1 MKSALDQLIQKQDKT
16 LKKINN
22 QIETPTESEDDEIS
36 FTNKSKTKKSK
47 NSYSSN
53 KKSSESK
60 KSQAQLEFEMRQKE
74 HQKNRERFSSSEH
87 FQGPEM
93 TSATATLNSNKD
105 CYICTDSFP
114 NNELKRHTVCKNV
127 FCVPCF
133 NRGIEYYSKQE
144 SSALDSRE
152 SNKSE

>member
-1 MKSALDQLIQKQDKT
+1 MKSALEQDKI
-16 LKKINN
+16 LKRINN
-22 QIETPTESEDDEIS
+22 QIETPNESEEDEI
-36 FTNKSKTKKSK
+36 TKKSTTKKSK

-60 KSQAQLEFEMRQKE
+60 SQAQVEFEIRQKE
-74 HQKNRERFSSSEH
+74 HQKNRERFTSSEH

-93 TSATATLNSNKD
+93 TSATVTVNSNKD

-144 SSALDSRE
+144 SNALDSRE

>member
-1 MKSALDQLIQKQDKT
+1 MKRIIDQISD
-16 LKKINN
+16 
-22 QIETPTESEDDEIS
+22 ESENDEIS
-36 FTNKSKTKKSK
+36 FIDKSAKKKSK

-53 KKSSESK
+53 KRSSES
-60 KSQAQLEFEMRQKE
+60 KSQAQLEFEIRQKE
-74 HQKNRERFSSSEH
+74 HQMNRDRFSSSEH

-93 TSATATLNSNKD
+93 TSATVTVNSNKD

-133 NRGIEYYSKQE
+133 NRGIKYYSEQE
-144 SSALDSRE
+144 SNALDSRE

>member
-1 MKSALDQLIQKQDKT
+1 MKSALEQDKT
-16 LKKINN
+16 LKRINN
-22 QIETPTESEDDEIS
+22 QIETPNESEDDEIS
-36 FTNKSKTKKSK
+36 FTNKSTTKKSK
-47 NSYSSN
+47 NSYASN

-60 KSQAQLEFEMRQKE
+60 SQAQKEFEMRQKE
-74 HQKNRERFSSSEH
+74 HQKNRERFFSSEH

-133 NRGIEYYSKQE
+133 NRGIEYYSKQK
-144 SSALDSRE
+144 SNSLDSRE